1 MKRPFLKIGLL
12 LVFGIVF
19 LTGVQSFFNQK
30 EIDLASER
38 CLKAG
43 GEPIVE
49 RDLLSLNYTFACHI
63 K

>member
-12 LVFGIVF
+12 LVFGVVF
-19 LTGVQSFFNQK
+19 LTGVQSFFNQQ
-30 EIDLASER
+30 EINLASER

-49 RDLLSLNYTFACHI
+49 RDLLSLNYTIACHI